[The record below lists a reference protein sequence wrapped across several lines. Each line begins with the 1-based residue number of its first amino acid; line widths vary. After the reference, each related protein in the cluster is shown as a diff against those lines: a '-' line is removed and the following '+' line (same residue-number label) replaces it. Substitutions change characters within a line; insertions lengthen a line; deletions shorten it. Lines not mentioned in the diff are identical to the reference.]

1 MSLRESLLRIKE
13 LESSLKNEVNYYQSV
28 AHRNDLLQQENMV
41 LKERNRNEIST
52 LRKLLDEAI
61 GRWES
66 NFFAKCSEVPQT
78 LFVEKMDNKTIQ
90 KLRELYLK
98 VSELETQL
106 NQEKNEHL
114 LSLAQVR
121 AEGRRMQE
129 KPRGS
134 LMA

>member
-1 MSLRESLLRIKE
+1 MSLRECQLKIKE
-13 LESSLKNEVNYYQSV
+13 LESSLRNEVNYHQSI
-28 AHRNDLLQQENMV
+28 AHRNDQLQQENIV
-41 LKERNRNEIST
+41 LKERNKNEIST
-52 LRKLLDEAI
+52 LKKLLDEAI

-66 NFFAKCSEVPQT
+66 NILTKCSEPPRTQPCI
-78 LFVEKMDNKTIQ
+78 EKMDNKTIQ

-121 AEGRRMQE
+121 AEGRRYTTGE
-129 KPRGS
+129 LRTE
-134 LMA
+134 